1 MTRLRTNLRHSEPS
15 TLLNIYLSD
24 HLAGATGGV
33 ELARRALDNNRGS
46 ELEPFLEQLLEEV
59 IEDRATLERLM
70 GHLDLQGSQLKR
82 AVAVAAERVA
92 RLKLNGQLLG
102 YSPLSRLVELEGLA
116 AGVETKLNLWRS
128 LRAALSEEVLP
139 PDVDLSALIER
150 AERQR
155 ETIERHRQ
163 GAASAAFADVR

>member
-1 MTRLRTNLRHSEPS
+1 MTMLRTNLRDAEPS
-15 TLLNIYLSD
+15 ALLSLYLSD

-59 IEDRATLERLM
+59 LEDRETLERIM
-70 GHLDLQGSQLKR
+70 GHLDVEASQLKR
-82 AVAVAAERVA
+82 AVAVAAERVG

-128 LRAALSEEVLP
+128 LREALSDEVLP
-139 PDVDLSALIER
+139 PDVDLSALIGR

-155 ETIERHRQ
+155 ETIKRHRQ
-163 GAASAAFADVR
+163 RAASAAFAGAG

>member
-1 MTRLRTNLRHSEPS
+1 MTRLRTNLRDSEPS
-15 TLLNIYLSD
+15 TLLNLYLSD

-59 IEDRATLERLM
+59 VRDRATLERLTD
-70 GHLDLQGSQLKR
+70 HLGMQASQLKR
-82 AVAVAAERVA
+82 TVAVAAERVA

-128 LRAALSEEVLP
+128 LREALPDGALP
-139 PDVDLSALIER
+139 PDVDLGTLIER

-155 ETIERHRQ
+155 ETIEGHRQ
-163 GAASAAFADVR
+163 RAAAAAFAGAR